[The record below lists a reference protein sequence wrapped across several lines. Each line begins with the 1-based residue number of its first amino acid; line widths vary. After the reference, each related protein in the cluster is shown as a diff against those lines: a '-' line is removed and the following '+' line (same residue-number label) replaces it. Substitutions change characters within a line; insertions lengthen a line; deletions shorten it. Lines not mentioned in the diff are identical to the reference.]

1 MGPAM
6 ADAELNHLFA
16 QLRAP
21 LPLSAPGPRALPC
34 YDPSRATII
43 AHLEQDD
50 LGSAAAK
57 VEAAS
62 RCFKALREVPAP
74 GRGALVRAMGE
85 RLRQHQDALAQIVC
99 IEVGKGIEEARGEV
113 QEMIDICDYA
123 VGLSRTLGG
132 KTLPSERPDHRMFEQ
147 WQPLGP
153 ILCISAFNFPVAVWS
168 WNAAIALVCGDPVV
182 WKPSLQAPLCAL
194 AVHGLLQ
201 PVLAE
206 AGFADAMQLVIGP
219 DDPVA
224 HALVDDPRLPLVS
237 ATGSC
242 AMGRAVA
249 PRVAARLGRS
259 LLELGGNNAAIV
271 DRSAD
276 LDLATRAIVFGAAG
290 TAGQRCTTTRRLFVE
305 ASIADALIAKLRRGY
320 EQVSERVGDPRDSH
334 KLVGPLIDGRAVEQ
348 FLAMVDHARALGGEV
363 LVGGEALPGP
373 GHYVQPTLIRVP
385 EALAGDQE
393 FAPMQ
398 IETFAPI
405 LYVRSFPDGA
415 IERAIAWQ
423 NGVEQGL
430 SSALFSDSARTIE
443 RFWSASGSDCGIA
456 NVNLGTSGAEIGGA
470 FGGEKATGGGR
481 EAGSDAWKAYM
492 RRQTCTIN
500 GGAELPL
507 AQGIRWD

>member
-1 MGPAM
+1 M
-6 ADAELNHLFA
+6 ANDAVDLEALFA
-16 QLRAP
+16 TLGAA
-21 LPLSAPGPRALPC
+21 LPLTSPGPTALVC
-34 YDPSRATII
+34 EDPSRAQIL
-43 AHLEQDD
+43 AHLAQDD
-50 LGSAAAK
+50 LGSAAAT
-57 VEAAS
+57 VGAATT
-62 RCFKALREVPAP
+62 CFESLRKLPAP
-74 GRGALVRAMGE
+74 ARGGLVRAMGE
-85 RLRQHQDALAQIVC
+85 RLREHKDTLAQIVC
-99 IEVGKGIEEARGEV
+99 VEVGKGIEEARGEV

-132 KTLPSERPDHRMFEQ
+132 RTLPSERPEHRMFEQ
-147 WQPLGP
+147 WHPLGP

-206 AGFADAMQLVIGP
+206 AELADAMQLVIGP

-224 HALVDDPRLPLVS
+224 HALVDDPRLALVS

-259 LLELGGNNAAIV
+259 LLELGGNNAIIV

-276 LDLATRAIVFGAAG
+276 LELATRAIVFGAAG
-290 TAGQRCTTTRRLFVE
+290 TAGQRCTTTRRLLVE
-305 ASIADALIAKLRRGY
+305 AVVAEPLLAKLIGAY
-320 EQVSERVGDPRDSH
+320 EQIAARVGDPRDPNT
-334 KLVGPLIDGRAVEQ
+334 LVGPLIDARAVER
-348 FLAMVDHARALGGEV
+348 FTNMIASIREAGGEILAGGEV
-363 LVGGEALPGP
+363 IDRP
-373 GHYVQPTLIRVP
+373 GHFVQPTLVRVP
-385 EALAGDQE
+385 ERAGV

-398 IETFAPI
+398 VETFAPI
-405 LYVRSFPDGA
+405 LYVRSYPDG
-415 IERAIAWQ
+415 RLDQAIAWQ

-430 SSALFSDSARTIE
+430 SSALFSDSARAIE
-443 RFWSASGSDCGIA
+443 QFWSAAGSDCGIA
-456 NVNLGTSGAEIGGA
+456 NVNIGTSGAEVGGA

-500 GGAELPL
+500 GGASLPL